1 MFFDEL
7 PDVYLQQNDMSVE
20 MNLVLQILWKLV
32 LSFNRYLKKI
42 KLQLSELEGQIKVS
56 TENKQLYQMLDIQ
69 KSLVLIE
76 SATKKQLSNSI

>member
-1 MFFDEL
+1 M